1 MDMREMYLR
10 AARPHLPP
18 TTVARGLKRPLR
30 TTPDE
35 LGPCQRYCEELKA
48 EIWRLD
54 RRWAQLKAD
63 AFDADRQ
70 GHQIHVLSFV
80 HHLEDDE

>member
-1 MDMREMYLR
+1 MCN
-10 AARPHLPP
+10 PP
-18 TTVARGLKRPLR
+18 TPVARGLKRPLAP
-30 TTPDE
+30 TPDS
-35 LGPCQRYCEELKA
+35 PVACRAYCEQLKQ

-70 GHQIHVLSFV
+70 GHQIHVLSFA
-80 HHLEDDE
+80 HHLEEDE